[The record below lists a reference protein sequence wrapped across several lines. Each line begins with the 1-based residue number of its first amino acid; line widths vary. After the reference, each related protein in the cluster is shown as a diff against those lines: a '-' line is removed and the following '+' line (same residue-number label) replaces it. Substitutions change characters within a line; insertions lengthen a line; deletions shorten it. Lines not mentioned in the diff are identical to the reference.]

1 MKKLKKIKNT
11 FPPELAKSSGVKIK
25 VYFNGH
31 MIGAG
36 KIQLIQLID
45 LKGSISS
52 AAKTMGMSTK
62 RADKLLKSVEDAFAY
77 PVFIKQKG
85 NKGTIISTFGKELL
99 DKYLNLCQDLTKESE
114 DFITWAIS
122 KQTVK

>member
-1 MKKLKKIKNT
+1 MKKLKKTKST
-11 FPPELAKSSGVKIK
+11 FPPELANSTGVKIK

-62 RADKLLKSVEDAFAY
+62 RADKLLKSVEDAFAN
-77 PVFIKQKG
+77 PVIIKQKG
-85 NKGTIISTFGKELL
+85 NKGTIISSFGKELL
-99 DKYLNLCQDLTKESE
+99 DKYLNLCQDLSKESE
-114 DFITWAIS
+114 NFITWAIS
-122 KQTVK
+122 KQTLK

>member
-36 KIQLIQLID
+36 KMQLIQLIN

-62 RADKLLKSVEDAFAY
+62 RANKLLKSIEDTFANT
-77 PVFIKQKG
+77 VLIKQKG
-85 NKGTIISTFGKELL
+85 NKGTTVSTFGKELL
-99 DKYLNLCQDLTKESE
+99 DKYLNLCQDLSKESE

-122 KQTVK
+122 KQTRK

>member
-1 MKKLKKIKNT
+1 MHKSKKIRNNI
-11 FPPELAKSSGVKIK
+11 PPELANSNGVKIK

-36 KIQLIQLID
+36 KMELIHLIN
-45 LKGSISS
+45 LKGSIRS

-62 RADKLLKSVEDAFAY
+62 RANKLLKSVEDAFAD

-99 DKYLNLCQDLTKESE
+99 DKYLNLCHDLSKESE

>member
-11 FPPELAKSSGVKIK
+11 FPPELANCSGVKIK

-36 KIQLIQLID
+36 KMQLIQLIN

-62 RADKLLKSVEDAFAY
+62 RANKLLKSIEDTFAN
-77 PVFIKQKG
+77 PVVIKQKG
-85 NKGTIISTFGKELL
+85 NIATIISTFGKELL
-99 DKYLNLCQDLTKESE
+99 DKYLNLCQDLSKESE

-122 KQTVK
+122 KQILK

>member
-1 MKKLKKIKNT
+1 MKKLKKTKST
-11 FPPELAKSSGVKIK
+11 FPPELANSNGVKIK

-36 KIQLIQLID
+36 KMQLIQLIN

-52 AAKTMGMSTK
+52 AAKTMGMSIK
-62 RADKLLKSVEDAFAY
+62 RADKLLKSVEDAFAN
-77 PVFIKQKG
+77 PVVIKQKG
-85 NKGTIISTFGKELL
+85 NKGTIISSFGKELL
-99 DKYLNLCQDLTKESE
+99 DKYLNLCQDLSKESE

-122 KQTVK
+122 KQTLK

>member
-11 FPPELAKSSGVKIK
+11 FPPELVNNNGVKIK

-36 KIQLIQLID
+36 KMQLIQLIN

-62 RADKLLKSVEDAFAY
+62 RANKLLKSIEDTFANT
-77 PVFIKQKG
+77 VVIKQKG
-85 NKGTIISTFGKELL
+85 NKGTIISKFGKKLL
-99 DKYLNLCQDLTKESE
+99 DKYLNLCQDLSKESE

>member
-1 MKKLKKIKNT
+1 MKKLKKNKNT
-11 FPPELAKSSGVKIK
+11 FPPKLANRSGVKIK

-36 KIQLIQLID
+36 KMQLIQLIN

-62 RADKLLKSVEDAFAY
+62 RADKLLKSLEEAFAD
-77 PVFIKQKG
+77 PVVIKQKG
-85 NKGTIISTFGKELL
+85 NKGTIISKFGKELL
-99 DKYLNLCQDLTKESE
+99 DKYLNLCQDLSKESE

-122 KQTVK
+122 KQTLK

>member
-62 RADKLLKSVEDAFAY
+62 RADKLLKSVEDAFAN
-77 PVFIKQKG
+77 PVVIKQKG
-85 NKGTIISTFGKELL
+85 NKGTIISPFGKELL
-99 DKYLNLCQDLTKESE
+99 HKYLNLCHDLSKESE

>member
-1 MKKLKKIKNT
+1 MKKLKKIKST
-11 FPPELAKSSGVKIK
+11 FQPDLANSKGVKIK

-36 KIQLIQLID
+36 KMELIQLIN
-45 LKGSISS
+45 LKGSIRS

-62 RADKLLKSVEDAFAY
+62 KADKLLKSVENAFAY
-77 PVFIKQKG
+77 PIVIKQKG
-85 NKGTIISTFGKELL
+85 NKGTIISKFGKELL
-99 DKYLNLCQDLTKESE
+99 DKYLNLCQDLSKESE

-122 KQTVK
+122 KQTLK

>member
-11 FPPELAKSSGVKIK
+11 FLPKLANSNGVKIK
-25 VYFNGH
+25 IYFDGH

-36 KIQLIQLID
+36 KMQLIQLIN

-52 AAKTMGMSTK
+52 AAKTMGMSIK
-62 RADKLLKSVEDAFAY
+62 RANKLLKSIEDTFAN
-77 PVFIKQKG
+77 PVVIKQKG
-85 NKGTIISTFGKELL
+85 NKGTTVSTFGKELL
-99 DKYLNLCQDLTKESE
+99 DKYLNLCHDLSKESE

-122 KQTVK
+122 KQTRK

>member
-1 MKKLKKIKNT
+1 MKKLKKTKST
-11 FPPELAKSSGVKIK
+11 FPPELANSNGVKIK

-36 KIQLIQLID
+36 KMQLIQLIN

-62 RADKLLKSVEDAFAY
+62 RADKLLKSVEDAFAN
-77 PVFIKQKG
+77 PVIIKQKG
-85 NKGTIISTFGKELL
+85 NKGTIISSFGKELL
-99 DKYLNLCQDLTKESE
+99 DKYLNLCQDLSKESE

-122 KQTVK
+122 KQTLK

>member
-1 MKKLKKIKNT
+1 MKKLKKTKST
-11 FPPELAKSSGVKIK
+11 FPPELANINGVKIK

-36 KIQLIQLID
+36 KMQLIQLIN

-52 AAKTMGMSTK
+52 AAKTMGMSPK
-62 RADKLLKSVEDAFAY
+62 RADKLLKSVEDAFAN
-77 PVFIKQKG
+77 PVVIKQKG
-85 NKGTIISTFGKELL
+85 NKGTIISSFGKELL
-99 DKYLNLCQDLTKESE
+99 DKYLNLCQDLSKESE

-122 KQTVK
+122 KQTLK

>member
-1 MKKLKKIKNT
+1 MKNLKNT
-11 FPPELAKSSGVKIK
+11 KNIFPSELANSNGVKIK

-36 KIQLIQLID
+36 KMQLIQLIN

-62 RADKLLKSVEDAFAY
+62 RADKLLKSVEDAFAN
-77 PVFIKQKG
+77 PVVIKQKG

-99 DKYLNLCQDLTKESE
+99 DKYLNLCQDLSKESE

-122 KQTVK
+122 KQTLK

>member
-36 KIQLIQLID
+36 KMQLIQLIN

-62 RADKLLKSVEDAFAY
+62 RADKLLKSVEDAFAN
-77 PVFIKQKG
+77 PVVIKQKG
-85 NKGTIISTFGKELL
+85 NKGTIISKFGKELL
-99 DKYLNLCQDLTKESE
+99 DKYLNLCQDLSKESE

-122 KQTVK
+122 KQTRK

>member
-1 MKKLKKIKNT
+1 MKKLKKIINT
-11 FPPELAKSSGVKIK
+11 FPPELANSNGVKIK

-36 KIQLIQLID
+36 KMQLIQLIN

-62 RADKLLKSVEDAFAY
+62 RADKLLKSVEDAFAN
-77 PVFIKQKG
+77 PVVIKQKG
-85 NKGTIISTFGKELL
+85 NKGTIISTFGMELL
-99 DKYLNLCQDLTKESE
+99 DKYLNLCQDLSKESE

-122 KQTVK
+122 KQTLK

>member
-1 MKKLKKIKNT
+1 MHKSKKIRNNI
-11 FPPELAKSSGVKIK
+11 PPELANSNGVKIK

-36 KIQLIQLID
+36 KMELIQLIN
-45 LKGSISS
+45 LKGSIRS

-62 RADKLLKSVEDAFAY
+62 RANKLLKSVEDAFAD
-77 PVFIKQKG
+77 PVVIKQKG
-85 NKGTIISTFGKELL
+85 NKGTIISMFGKELL
-99 DKYLNLCQDLTKESE
+99 YKYQNLCQHLSKESS

-122 KQTVK
+122 KQTLK

>member
-1 MKKLKKIKNT
+1 MKKLKKTKST
-11 FPPELAKSSGVKIK
+11 FPPELAKINGVKIK

-36 KIQLIQLID
+36 KMQLIQLIN

-52 AAKTMGMSTK
+52 AAKTMGMSPK
-62 RADKLLKSVEDAFAY
+62 RADKLLKSVEDAFAN
-77 PVFIKQKG
+77 PVVIKQKG
-85 NKGTIISTFGKELL
+85 NKGTIISKFGKELL
-99 DKYLNLCQDLTKESE
+99 DKYLNLCQDLSKESE

-122 KQTVK
+122 KQTLK

>member
-1 MKKLKKIKNT
+1 MKNLKKIKNT
-11 FPPELAKSSGVKIK
+11 FPPELANGNGVKIK

-36 KIQLIQLID
+36 KMQLIQLIN

-62 RADKLLKSVEDAFAY
+62 RADKLLKSVEDAFAN
-77 PVFIKQKG
+77 PVVIKQKG
-85 NKGTIISTFGKELL
+85 NKGTIISSFGKELL
-99 DKYLNLCQDLTKESE
+99 DKYLNLCQDLSKESE

-122 KQTVK
+122 KQTLK

>member
-1 MKKLKKIKNT
+1 MKNLKKIKKT
-11 FPPELAKSSGVKIK
+11 FPPELANSNGVKIK

-36 KIQLIQLID
+36 KMQLIQLIN

-62 RADKLLKSVEDAFAY
+62 RADKLLKSVEDAFAN
-77 PVFIKQKG
+77 PVVIKQKG

-99 DKYLNLCQDLTKESE
+99 DKYLNLCQDLSKESE

-122 KQTVK
+122 KQTLK

>member
-1 MKKLKKIKNT
+1 MKKLKKIIST
-11 FPPELAKSSGVKIK
+11 FPSELANSNGVKIK

-36 KIQLIQLID
+36 KMQLIQLIN

-62 RADKLLKSVEDAFAY
+62 RADKLLKSVEDAFAN
-77 PVFIKQKG
+77 PVVIKQKG

-99 DKYLNLCQDLTKESE
+99 DKYLNLCQDLSKQSE

-122 KQTVK
+122 KQTLK

>member
-11 FPPELAKSSGVKIK
+11 FPPKLANSSGVKIK

-36 KIQLIQLID
+36 KMQLLQLIN

-62 RADKLLKSVEDAFAY
+62 RADKLLKSVEDAFSY
-77 PVFIKQKG
+77 PIVIKQKG
-85 NKGTIISTFGKELL
+85 KKGTIISPFGKELL
-99 DKYLNLCQDLTKESE
+99 HKYLNLCHDLSKESE

>member
-1 MKKLKKIKNT
+1 MYQ
-11 FPPELAKSSGVKIK
+11 FKIK

-77 PVFIKQKG
+77 PVVIKQKG
-85 NKGTIISTFGKELL
+85 NKGTIISPFGKELL
-99 DKYLNLCQDLTKESE
+99 HKYLNLCHDLSKESK

>member
-1 MKKLKKIKNT
+1 MKKLKKTKST
-11 FPPELAKSSGVKIK
+11 FPPELANSNGVKIK

-36 KIQLIQLID
+36 KMQLIQLIN

-62 RADKLLKSVEDAFAY
+62 RADKLLKSVEDAFAN
-77 PVFIKQKG
+77 PVVIKQKG
-85 NKGTIISTFGKELL
+85 NKGTIISSFGKELL
-99 DKYLNLCQDLTKESE
+99 DKYLNLCQDLSKESE
-114 DFITWAIS
+114 NFITWAIS
-122 KQTVK
+122 KQTLK

>member
-11 FPPELAKSSGVKIK
+11 FPPELANSSGVKIK

-85 NKGTIISTFGKELL
+85 NKGTIISPFGKELL
-99 DKYLNLCQDLTKESE
+99 HKYQNLCHDLSKESE
-114 DFITWAIS
+114 NFITWAIS

>member
-11 FPPELAKSSGVKIK
+11 FPPELANRSGVKIK

-62 RADKLLKSVEDAFAY
+62 RANKLLKSIEDTFANT
-77 PVFIKQKG
+77 VVIKQKG
-85 NKGTIISTFGKELL
+85 NKGTTVSTFGKELL
-99 DKYLNLCQDLTKESE
+99 DKYLNLCQDLSKESE

>member
-11 FPPELAKSSGVKIK
+11 FPPNFTNSKGVKIK

-36 KIQLIQLID
+36 KMELIQLIN
-45 LKGSISS
+45 LKGSIRS

-62 RADKLLKSVEDAFAY
+62 RANKLLKSVEDAFAD
-77 PVFIKQKG
+77 PVVIKQKG
-85 NKGTIISTFGKELL
+85 NKGTIISMFGKELL
-99 DKYLNLCQDLTKESE
+99 YKYQNLCQHLSKESS

-122 KQTVK
+122 KQTLK